1 VEIPGMALTITPV
14 QTAADRHQFYRFAF
28 QVYRDDPHWV
38 PHLWPQRKAYLEM
51 NAAFFSYG
59 EGEFWL
65 AKRDGQVV
73 GTIGTAIDHARNRD
87 RSEQVAIFGFFEVLP
102 GDYETAA
109 AMWQHAC
116 AWARTHG
123 MIELQGPYSFAANE
137 DPGFL
142 VQGFDCAPAIMMGHN
157 PPYYAKFAERFG
169 FEKLLDGLAYRYD
182 FSQIDFD
189 IENAPAVLK
198 RIAGRC
204 LERHGA
210 GAVRRARLAEWD
222 QEILR
227 LHVVYNKSLAVLP
240 DFSPLELAEFRSQAL
255 ALKPLLDPDLVMIAE
270 LDGRAV
276 GFSLGLPNINEALIH
291 ANGLQY
297 PWDYL
302 RLALARRK
310 ITGASYKIL
319 ALDPAAWGHGLE
331 AVMFLEMG
339 RTLMAKGYT
348 WADGSLTSEDNPQTN
363 KLATRFGARVYR
375 RYRQF
380 RLRI

>member
-1 VEIPGMALTITPV
+1 MSLSITRVESP
-14 QTAADRHQFYRFAF
+14 ADRRRFYRFAW
-28 QVYRDDPHWV
+28 QVYRGDLHWV
-38 PHLWPQRKAYLEM
+38 PHLWPQRKAYLEKQ
-51 NAAFFSYG
+51 AAFFSYG

-65 AKRDGQVV
+65 AKREGEVV

-87 RSEQVAIFGFFEVLP
+87 RGEKVAIFGFFEALP
-102 GDYETAA
+102 GDYETASA
-109 AMWQHAC
+109 LWQHAC
-116 AWARTHG
+116 AWAHDHG
-123 MIELQGPYSFAANE
+123 MTELQGPSSFAASD

-142 VQGFDCAPAIMMGHN
+142 IEGFDTAPAVMMGHT
-157 PPYYAKFAERFG
+157 PPYYAEFAERFG
-169 FEKLLDGLAYRYD
+169 FEKLMDSLAYRYD
-182 FSQIDFD
+182 FSQIAFD
-189 IENAPAVLK
+189 IENAPPLLV

-204 LERHGA
+204 IERHGA
-210 GAVRRARLAEWD
+210 GAVRRARLAEWN

-227 LHVVYNKSLAVLP
+227 LHAVYNKSLSVLP
-240 DFSPLELAEFRSQAL
+240 EFSPLELAEFRAQAL

-291 ANGLQY
+291 ANGLRY

-302 RLALARRK
+302 RFALARRK

-319 ALDPAAWGHGLE
+319 AMIPEAWGMGLE

-348 WADGSLTSEDNPQTN
+348 WADGSLTAEDNPQTN
-363 KLATRFGARVYR
+363 KLARRFGARVYR

-380 RLRI
+380 RLTP